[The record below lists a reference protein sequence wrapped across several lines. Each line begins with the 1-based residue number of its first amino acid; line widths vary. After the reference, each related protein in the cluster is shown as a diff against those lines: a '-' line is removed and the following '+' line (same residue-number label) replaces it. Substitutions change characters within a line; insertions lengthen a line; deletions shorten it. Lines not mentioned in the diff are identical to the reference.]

1 MVGSRPVETS
11 PFPYQGPLTA
21 EQVRGRDDLVLDL
34 LERVSER
41 RVTALTGP
49 RRFGKTSVLARVAA
63 DIAESGASVVWVDL
77 YEVTSP
83 ADLAVRI
90 DEALASAIGP
100 LRSRLSSIAASLELN
115 LGVLK
120 VGLARRRAERPDA
133 TATLHLLL
141 DTLVQAGESHPA
153 VVIFDEFP
161 GIVRVPGARGL
172 LRTKLQH
179 HFQTIGLLF
188 AGSQPSLMRTLFT
201 ERTEPFYAQADLVP
215 VGPLDAAAVELIVGD
230 GFRATGRDPGR
241 LAASIHAFT
250 AGHPH
255 RTMQLADAG
264 WRVAE
269 PGRAYRPDVWEQAV
283 ADVRR
288 ATSLSNEAAYSRYGT
303 GEKAVLR
310 LLAAG
315 DSLFGAGAEVLA
327 VSPGVAQHARDT
339 LLAAGD
345 IAGDGGRLVVVDP
358 VLADWIRSRFPL

>member
-1 MVGSRPVETS
+1 VEAS

-21 EQVRGRDDLVLDL
+21 EQVQGRDDLVLDL

-41 RVTALTGP
+41 RVTALIGP
-49 RRFGKTSVLARVAA
+49 RRYGKTSVLARVAA
-63 DIAESGASVVWVDL
+63 DVAESGASVVWVDL
-77 YEVTSP
+77 YEVTST
-83 ADLAVRI
+83 ADLAVRL
-90 DEALASAIGP
+90 DEALAAAIGP
-100 LRSRLSSIAASLELN
+100 LRSRLASIAASLEVN

-120 VGLARRRAERPDA
+120 VGLARRRAQRPDPA
-133 TATLHLLL
+133 AALHLLL

-153 VVIFDEFP
+153 VVVFDEFP
-161 GIVRVPGARGL
+161 GIVRVPGALGL

-230 GFRATGRDPGR
+230 GFRGTGRDPGT
-241 LAASIHAFT
+241 LAASIHAF
-250 AGHPH
+250 AGGHPH
-255 RTMQLADAG
+255 RTMQLADAA
-264 WRVAE
+264 WRAAE
-269 PGRAYRPDVWEQAV
+269 PGRPYGPVVWELAV

-288 ATSLSNEAAYSRYGT
+288 GTALGNEAAYSRYGA

-310 LLAAG
+310 LLAG
-315 DSLFGAGAEVLA
+315 GHSLFGAAAEVLA

-339 LLAAGD
+339 LLGAGD
-345 IAGDGGRLVVVDP
+345 IVDDGGLRVVDP
-358 VLADWIRSRFPL
+358 VMGDWIRSRFPL